1 MTDLR
6 TAPSLWFQRQ
16 GELSTRVA
24 LELTRARD
32 RCIIRF
38 TGGCGHMSAGDA
50 DGLPDLFADAFQG
63 FGGAILFGGTRMVRR
78 DDPTVVVPGITEVP
92 ARIRARC
99 PKVITLGVV
108 PTNGAFR
115 VSPDHGLVVSDDAR
129 DPYVTIVHPDQT
141 HCVVVLVADQHA
153 APWDAEYEE
162 CLRITEHV
170 RSFAG
175 WRSLLVSFNGGEVT
189 ERELLA
195 TAHRGWPVLL
205 IEDSGRTT
213 ERYARDASFLR
224 MHPNVRTAPRD
235 ADGIRRVL
243 GELGVVPDAGSNRTI
258 RLVRSA

>member
-38 TGGCGHMSAGDA
+38 TGGCGHMSAADA
-50 DGLPDLFADAFQG
+50 DGLAEVFVDAFHG
-63 FGGAILFGGTRMVRR
+63 FGGAILFGGTRMVLR
-78 DDPTVVVPGITEVP
+78 DDPTIVVPGITEIP
-92 ARIRARC
+92 ARIRTRC
-99 PKVITLGVV
+99 PESIALGVV
-108 PTNGAFR
+108 PAIGAFR
-115 VSPDHGLVVSDDAR
+115 VSPEHGLVVSDDAC

-141 HCVVVLVADQHA
+141 HCVVVQVAEGHA

-170 RSFAG
+170 REYAG
-175 WRSLLVSFNGGEVT
+175 WASLLICYNGGAVT

-195 TAHRGWPVLL
+195 TANRGWPVLL
-205 IEDSGRTT
+205 IEGSGRTT
-213 ERYARDASFLR
+213 DRYARDAAFLGL
-224 MHPNVRTAPRD
+224 HPNVRSAPKD
-235 ADGIRRVL
+235 AGTIRRVL
-243 GELGVVPDAGSNRTI
+243 HELGVVPDAEPRRAL
-258 RLVRSA
+258 RLAHHA